1 MKTIILIAIFV
12 TFSMYGI
19 NESFAEVST
28 NSAFVLEGS
37 GFAVTEDSIEI
48 SGIDLV
54 ITTLQRSG
62 SSIKSTVEDGVITL
76 NDDDFLATELSSVIL
91 RGGNYVRING
101 IAESPTGDEASISF
115 FGRLVE
121 ESKDASVY
129 GFTGRITVNDQSH
142 KVIYT
147 TKLSTLVITPST
159 PTQTTETV
167 EPKPTVIR
175 ITKGASSQGGTATT
189 KAVIDDAASL
199 RYFSTSRITIEPGTS
214 VTFVNDDIVPHRIV
228 SGTGLGTHSSV
239 LQGAVKICS
248 EVSVN
253 LPKGFSVIQPG
264 SDGRD
269 CDFNYDGR
277 IRTGEIGPGQSVT
290 VTFDERGFYRLIDPD
305 YPWMRIDGYVFA
317 NLDSLILGTT
327 KNQQGN

>member
-1 MKTIILIAIFV
+1 MKTTIILLAIFV

-19 NESFAEVST
+19 NESFAQVSI

-48 SGIDLV
+48 SEIDLV

-62 SSIKSTVEDGVITL
+62 SIIKSTVEDGFITL
-76 NDDDFLATELSSVIL
+76 NDDFLATELSSTIL

-101 IAESPTGDEASISF
+101 MVESPTGEEASIRF

-147 TKLSTLVITPST
+147 TKLSPLVIQSSM

-167 EPKPTVIR
+167 EPKQPVIR
-175 ITKGASSQGGTATT
+175 ITKGASSQGGSATT
-189 KAVIDDAASL
+189 KAVLDNTASL
-199 RYFSTSRITIEPGTS
+199 RYFSTDRITVEPGAS
-214 VTFVNDDIVPHRIV
+214 ITFVNDDTVSHRIV

-239 LQGAVKICS
+239 VKGAVKICS
-248 EVSVN
+248 EISTN
-253 LPKGFSVIQPG
+253 LPKGFSTIQPG
-264 SDGRD
+264 SDGRG
-269 CDFNYDGR
+269 CDFIYDGR

-317 NLDSLILGTT
+317 NLDSLILGNS
-327 KNQQGN
+327 NQQRN